1 MIIQF
6 TLASRSRALLKLV
19 GEFAEGLECEFDA
32 RTTPHA
38 DVRAW
43 LPEDASADLF
53 LHLLSY
59 VALSSVKLGL
69 DVSEPQCQVR
79 FHEPKAAAA
88 VTLAFSVSAVDLGK
102 ASDPGAKTSH

>member
-6 TLASRSRALLKLV
+6 TLASRSPALLKLV
-19 GEFAEGLECEFDA
+19 GEFAEGLECEFGVQ
-32 RTTPHA
+32 TTHA
-38 DVRAW
+38 DVRAR
-43 LPEDASADLF
+43 LPEDASADLL

-88 VTLAFSVSAVDLGK
+88 VTLALSVSAVDLEN